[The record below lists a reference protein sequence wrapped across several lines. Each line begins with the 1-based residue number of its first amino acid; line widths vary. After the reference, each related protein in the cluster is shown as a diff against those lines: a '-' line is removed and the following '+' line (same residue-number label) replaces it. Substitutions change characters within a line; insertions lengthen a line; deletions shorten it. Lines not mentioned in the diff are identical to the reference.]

1 MIFRESVVS
10 EAARGVLAAKRR
22 PVAVGIDGPGGSGKS
37 TFARDLADYLE
48 VSVAIVQG
56 DDFYSDVPEEEKA
69 KLSPEGG
76 CESYFDWRRLRTEVL
91 ESVRGDVKDLRYQ
104 RYDWDNARMGN
115 WIDILMP
122 EVVIVEG
129 VYTLR
134 PQLRDLLDFS
144 VYICTGEGTRARR
157 LTERGE
163 NSNEWIERWNAAS
176 NIYESKVKPW
186 EDADLIIDG
195 E

>member
-56 DDFYSDVPEEEKA
+56 DDFYSDMPEEEKA

-134 PQLRDLLDFS
+134 PQLRDLLDFY
-144 VYICTGEGTRARR
+144 VYIRTGEGTRARR
-157 LTERGE
+157 LTKRGE

>member
-56 DDFYSDVPEEEKA
+56 DDFYSDMPEEEKA

-144 VYICTGEGTRARR
+144 VYIRTGEGTRARR
-157 LTERGE
+157 LTKRGE